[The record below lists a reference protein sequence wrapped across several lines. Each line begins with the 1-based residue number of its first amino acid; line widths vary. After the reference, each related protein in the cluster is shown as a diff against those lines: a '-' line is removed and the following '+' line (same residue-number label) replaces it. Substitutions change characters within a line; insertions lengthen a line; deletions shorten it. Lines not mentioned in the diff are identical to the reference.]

1 MAEIKAFHAWR
12 YNQFL
17 TENLLELTAPLSETK
32 LQQKRA
38 NLYQKPFH
46 NFHIAS
52 PTDVPPY
59 ENVRR
64 RINTWKLD
72 GVLEQD
78 PMPAI
83 YVYFQ
88 KFRLKAYPEK
98 VFWRK
103 GFIAM
108 VKAETYEDKIIF
120 PHEKTLPNAVEYRKK
135 LLENTLMNT
144 NPTHGLYT
152 DASQAIEPYLEEA
165 IQSPITK
172 VVDNNEI
179 EHFLGAIHNHAI
191 IQLIQ
196 KLMQSKKVIIA
207 DGHHRYESSLWYRQ
221 NNLDSSSNSL
231 NSYHLMYFTNTES
244 SALGIF
250 PTHRIIHSLANFSKE
265 DFLAKLSQYFEITED
280 EAKKSNHM
288 GIAPTENLWVFKLIF
303 QDKHYLIR
311 LKPTVFAQF
320 DIDIPQ
326 VVKELDVSVL
336 HYFILEK
343 VLGLSPEKQ
352 LEHLEYSQY
361 LGTCLKDVEN
371 QSANFAILTRRVTY
385 EEIQKVCFSGYTMP
399 AKATYF
405 YPKVLGG
412 LLFASIN
419 SKDLENSKF
428 KI

>member
-1 MAEIKAFHAWR
+1 MAEIQAFHAWR

-17 TENLLELTAPLSETK
+17 AENLFELTAPLSETK

-59 ENVRR
+59 ENVDRR
-64 RINTWKLD
+64 VSTWKLD
-72 GVLEQD
+72 GVIEQD

-88 KFRLKAYPEK
+88 KFRLKAHLEK

-108 VKAETYEDKIIF
+108 IKTENYQDKIIF
-120 PHEKTLPNAVEYRKK
+120 PHEKTLPKAVEYRKK
-135 LLENTLMNT
+135 LLKNTLMNT

-152 DASQAIEPYLEEA
+152 DSSQEIEPYLEEA
-165 IQSPITK
+165 IQSPINK
-172 VVDNNEI
+172 VIDNNGV
-179 EHFLGAIHNHAI
+179 EHFLGAIHNYQI
-191 IQLIQ
+191 IKKIQ
-196 KLMQSKKVIIA
+196 KVILDKKVIIA
-207 DGHHRYESSLWYRQ
+207 DGHHRYESSLWYSNTRQ
-221 NNLDSSSNSL
+221 NDLSN
-231 NSYHLMYFTNTES
+231 YHLMYLTNTES

-250 PTHRIIHSLANFSKE
+250 PTHRIIHSLSDFSRQ
-265 DFLAKLSQYFEITED
+265 DFLDKLSDYFEINEENPKESQD
-280 EAKKSNHM
+280 M

-303 QDKHYLIR
+303 SDKHYLIR
-311 LKPTVFAQF
+311 LKPAVFSQF
-320 DIDIPQ
+320 EGDIPQ

-343 VLGLSPEKQ
+343 ALGLSPEKQ
-352 LEHLEYSQY
+352 LEHLEYSQF
-361 LGTCLKDVEN
+361 LKSCLEDVGN
-371 QSANFAILTRRVTY
+371 NKADFAILTRKVTY

-412 LLFASIN
+412 LLFSSIN
-419 SKDLENSKF
+419 PEDLETRRF
-428 KI
+428 KLY